1 MIINGDN
8 VSCYALFNEHF
19 KDYDTLWNG
28 ENGATYFY
36 QNEKCYDPI
45 SQEDWMSHNGTVNG
59 YAAYKVANNVKNHY
73 AVGLGIY
80 NVFIY
85 TGEDYDASKVQIQLD
100 SAIEVPNVEGVLVE
114 NACIQ
119 TFAKA
124 DGVLQKFNHIIN
136 GAGDGVSSGKDTS
149 TGEVGEGW
157 ARKFLISYN
166 NGTAIVGKTTDR
178 TNEQKGKYIGIETLT
193 GVKRLGEEIDLDKL
207 NELKKFIDS
216 YKDLKE
222 NDFTA
227 ASWSKYVEALNDA
240 KNVTSQDYLKYEATQ
255 KTFDEADE
263 KYRKAVKNLTIIA
276 DKTELQAKYDEA
288 SWMNKKDY
296 TSESWNNLV
305 KALADAKAILDDK
318 NAVQKD
324 VDNVRNSLETAM
336 NAMVKIDT
344 TALKELIAQIMAMD
358 LTKYTEN
365 SVSQLKDLLK
375 EAENVLT
382 STDQTK
388 IDAKYKELQEAVKGL
403 EEKHTSNNFGTT
415 ESGNSN
421 VPSRGTSSTTSSRRT
436 TSANPVREINTA
448 PEVATIEEE
457 TTSVE
462 ENETTVENKDTDI
475 KDNKTPKVKLE
486 QKGST
491 NILMIVGFSLLILI
505 GLGLL
510 FLLAK
515 KRKEEEK

>member
-1 MIINGDN
+1 MIINDDN

-193 GVKRLGEEIDLDKL
+193 GVKQLGEEIDLDKL

-263 KYRKAVKNLTIIA
+263 KYRKAVKI
-276 DKTELQAKYDEA
+276 
-288 SWMNKKDY
+288 
-296 TSESWNNLV
+296 
-305 KALADAKAILDDK
+305 
-318 NAVQKD
+318 
-324 VDNVRNSLETAM
+324 
-336 NAMVKIDT
+336 
-344 TALKELIAQIMAMD
+344 
-358 LTKYTEN
+358 
-365 SVSQLKDLLK
+365 
-375 EAENVLT
+375 
-382 STDQTK
+382 
-388 IDAKYKELQEAVKGL
+388 
-403 EEKHTSNNFGTT
+403 
-415 ESGNSN
+415 
-421 VPSRGTSSTTSSRRT
+421 
-436 TSANPVREINTA
+436 
-448 PEVATIEEE
+448 
-457 TTSVE
+457 
-462 ENETTVENKDTDI
+462 
-475 KDNKTPKVKLE
+475 
-486 QKGST
+486 
-491 NILMIVGFSLLILI
+491 
-505 GLGLL
+505 
-510 FLLAK
+510 
-515 KRKEEEK
+515 